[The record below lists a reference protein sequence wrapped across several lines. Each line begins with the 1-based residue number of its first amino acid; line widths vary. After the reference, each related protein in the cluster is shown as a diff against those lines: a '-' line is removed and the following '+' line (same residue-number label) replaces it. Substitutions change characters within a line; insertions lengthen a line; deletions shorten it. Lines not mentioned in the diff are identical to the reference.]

1 MNERKQ
7 QLVQILERLVDRHY
21 CENPQAIAQKIIS
34 MSQGQPEIARAIVD
48 VLLSEPGNDSK
59 ILLALEGL
67 EPFLRSQASAPAQLK
82 DGANFKRLGLSLRTA
97 LSSVAMVWIGMGIFH
112 RDTLPLPGAIVV
124 SGVIV
129 LVLSFVQSGISRE
142 QQLYQIAIAT
152 LPNLGWLI
160 FSPNP
165 VSVTTLL
172 ILTLVNFS
180 LAAMLMFVFDR
191 ISAQFDRE

>member
-1 MNERKQ
+1 MDERKE
-7 QLVQILERLVDRHY
+7 QLIQILDRLVDRHY
-21 CENPQAIAQKIIS
+21 CENPQAIAQKILS

-48 VLLSEPGNDSK
+48 VLLSERGNDSK

-67 EPFLRSQASAPAQLK
+67 EPFLRSQASLPAQPKNSTNL
-82 DGANFKRLGLSLRTA
+82 KRLRLSLRTA
-97 LSSVAMVWIGMGIFH
+97 LASVGMVWMGMGIFY

-129 LVLSFVQSGISRE
+129 LVLSFMQNRISRE

-152 LPNLGWLI
+152 LPNFGWLI
-160 FSPNP
+160 FPPND
-165 VSVTTLL
+165 VSVVTLL

-180 LAAMLMFVFDR
+180 LAAVLMFVFDR